1 VTTVTTATLELERAE
16 EQISLLLSKEPMT
29 FEQYLQTFGE
39 DDDYELIDGV
49 PVERMSAQLDH
60 ERLYVWL
67 LTLIHVIAEANR
79 LGIVL
84 GSRSAVRISNFR
96 ARLPDLLYVRAE
108 RMDIVRQLAI
118 YGAPDMV
125 MEIVSPNDRRSDVL
139 QREADYRTLGVEEI
153 WMIDR
158 RRKVVRLLQRTD
170 EDYAVQE
177 VLSGVVESR
186 VIPSLR
192 LQVEWLFND
201 ERPPVWEVL
210 RDLGL

>member
-1 VTTVTTATLELERAE
+1 VTTATLQLERVE
-16 EQISLLLSKEPMT
+16 ENVCLLLAGEPMT
-29 FEQYLQTFGE
+29 FEQYLEAFGE

-67 LTLIHVIAEANR
+67 LTLIHSIAEANQ

-96 ARLPDLLYVRAE
+96 ARLPDLLFVRAE

-118 YGAPDMV
+118 YDTPDLV

-158 RRKVVRLLQRTD
+158 RRKVLRFLQRAG
-170 EDYAVQE
+170 EDYTVQE
-177 VLSGVVESR
+177 VSSGSVTSGV
-186 VIPSLR
+186 IPQLR
-192 LQVEWLFND
+192 LEVEWLCSD
-201 ERPPVWEVL
+201 ERPSVREVVKA
-210 RDLGL
+210 LGL